1 MSFGSTESGSK
12 LVTAEPAASL
22 PVGPDV
28 AAAASMP
35 AGRPP
40 PAAAGA
46 FTLVVLAGP
55 AVAVSFLVVEPAA
68 FKPAGSPPPAVGV
81 LPADESADICLR
93 WPSRPGRTNFL
104 QEQGS
109 TAEH

>member
-22 PVGPDV
+22 PAGPDV
-28 AAAASMP
+28 AAAASVP
-35 AGRPP
+35 AGRP

-55 AVAVSFLVVEPAA
+55 AVCPDDAAVSFLVVEPAA
-68 FKPAGSPPPAVGV
+68 FKTAGSPPPAVGS
-81 LPADESADICLR
+81 LPADEAADICLR
-93 WPSRPGRTNFL
+93 
-104 QEQGS
+104 
-109 TAEH
+109 